1 MYETNSILE
10 KLPKH
15 LLDLVIDQPYN
26 EYSAQD
32 HAVWRYV
39 MRQNIHFLKDVA
51 HESYLSGLE
60 KTGVSIDQI
69 PQMYGMNRILKKI
82 GWAAVAVDG
91 FIPPSAFMEFQ
102 AYNVL
107 VIAADIRPVDQ
118 IQYTPAPDILHEA
131 AGHAP
136 IIAHPEYAE
145 YLRKIG
151 FYGSK
156 AFSSSKD
163 QNLYQA
169 VRHLSILKAD
179 PYTPHEDILN
189 AEASI
194 AEIQSTLSARSE
206 LAKIR
211 NLHWWTVEYGL
222 YGNMYFPQIY
232 GAGLLS
238 SIGESYH
245 AIQNN
250 VLKIP
255 YSIEAMNYNFDITS
269 MQPQLFVTPNFNH
282 LLKVLEEYVDTMAYR
297 TGGISGLKK
306 AIDSQNIACTCL
318 DSGLQ
323 ISGQVESFI
332 DENDEIIYFRTKGPS
347 SLSYENKQLDSHG
360 KKNHKDGYGTPLGSL
375 KNINSEFN
383 TWNDYQLEDAGIK
396 VNKAC
401 TLDWDSGIKLKG
413 KLQNIIRKDGK
424 AILMSFVDCTL
435 TYKDKTL
442 FIPEWGTFDLAI
454 GSKITSVYNGPA
466 DPDAYGYQFE
476 VPKEKT
482 HKIAHSK
489 EAKQLHNLYS
499 DTQVLRD
506 SKKEILE
513 NEISNIFMKL
523 SDDFPEDWLLSL
535 ELHEICVKYNFDK
548 LASEIKLYLHKK
560 LESNPDLSK
569 LINDGISMS
578 EGQEEWVNEI

>member
-26 EYSAQD
+26 EYSTQD

-39 MRQNIHFLKDVA
+39 MRQNIHFLKEVA
-51 HESYLSGLE
+51 HDSYLSGLE
-60 KTGVSIDQI
+60 KTGVSVNQI
-69 PQMYGMNRILKKI
+69 PQMYGMNRILKEI

-107 VIAADIRPVDQ
+107 VIAADIRPIDQ

-145 YLRKIG
+145 YLKKFG

-156 AFSSSKD
+156 AFPSSKD
-163 QNLYQA
+163 RKLYHA

-179 PYTPHEDILN
+179 PYSSKEAILH
-189 AEASI
+189 AEQQI
-194 AEIQSTLSARSE
+194 TDIQSTLSARSE

-222 YGNMYFPQIY
+222 FGNMYYPKIY

-255 YSIEAMNYNFDITS
+255 YTIEAMNYNFDITS

-282 LLKVLEEYVDTMAYR
+282 LLNVLEEYVDTMAYR
-297 TGGISGLKK
+297 TGGKNGIEK
-306 AIDSQNIACTCL
+306 AIESNAIACTCL

-323 ISGQVESFI
+323 ISGQLEKFL
-332 DENDEIIYFRTKGPS
+332 DKNDDVIYLKTIGPT
-347 SLSYENKQLDSHG
+347 SLSYQDKQLENHH
-360 KKNHKDGYGTPLGSL
+360 KEYHKDGYSTPIGSL
-375 KNINSEFN
+375 KNLNSEFSG
-383 TWNDYQLEDAGIK
+383 WNDYQLEDAGIK
-396 VNKAC
+396 LHKNCSLEWK
-401 TLDWDSGIKLKG
+401 SGIKLKG
-413 KLQNIIRKDGK
+413 KLQNILRKEGK
-424 AILMSFVDCTL
+424 IILLSFVDCTL
-435 TYKDKTL
+435 TYGDQVLFQKD
-442 FIPEWGTFDLAI
+442 WGTFDLAV
-454 GSKITSVYNGPA
+454 GHKITSVYNGPA
-466 DPDAYGYQFE
+466 DPDSYGHHFE
-476 VPKEKT
+476 APKEKT
-482 HKIAHSK
+482 HKIVYSK
-489 EAKQLHNLYS
+489 EVKKLHTLYS
-499 DTQVLRD
+499 QSKELRK
-506 SKKEILE
+506 SEKNVSRNQISSLFITVKE
-513 NEISNIFMKL
+513 NYP
-523 SDDFPEDWLLSL
+523 DDWLLAL
-535 ELHEICVKYNFDK
+535 ELYELCKISNFK
-548 LASEIKLYLHKK
+548 ALSEEIKSYLLQKSEHDM
-560 LESNPDLSK
+560 NLSK
-569 LINDGISMS
+569 LINDGILIC
-578 EGQEEWVNEI
+578 EQDFDAEE